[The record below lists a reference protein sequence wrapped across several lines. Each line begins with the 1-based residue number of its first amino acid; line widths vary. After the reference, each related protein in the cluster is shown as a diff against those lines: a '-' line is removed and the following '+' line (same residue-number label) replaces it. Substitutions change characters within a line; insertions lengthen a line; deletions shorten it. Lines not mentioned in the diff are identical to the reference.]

1 MPDFIDRAILIVMG
15 LEKKVKGVMDELADE
30 GRTEVDGAE
39 GDAAEGEDLPL
50 HKKAENKIVEE
61 GVKAL
66 QELRGV
72 LREGKER
79 FEKEVIKNASALVE
93 TLNVATRSELD
104 TVKEMARVARE
115 KVDALEKK
123 IKDFEKKKKKK

>member
-30 GRTEVDGAE
+30 GRTEVDRAE
-39 GDAAEGEDLPL
+39 GDGAEGEDLPL

>member
-30 GRTEVDGAE
+30 GRTEVDAVE